1 MAFFSLEVFQIGTVI
16 IWILDHKQ
24 VGTELDIA
32 NTPAGRKLASLT
44 GLKYSMYSI
53 SAMNLAMRTVVDRFT
68 RRTYLATELLD
79 TYMLLL
85 RSFTLRLLQLKQEKK
100 ANNVEYIDQVTN
112 FYAIASK

>member
-1 MAFFSLEVFQIGTVI
+1 ML
-16 IWILDHKQ
+16 
-24 VGTELDIA
+24 
-32 NTPAGRKLASLT
+32 
-44 GLKYSMYSI
+44 
-53 SAMNLAMRTVVDRFT
+53 TVVDRFT

-112 FYAIASK
+112 FYAILYSQ

>member
-1 MAFFSLEVFQIGTVI
+1 MCNMRCTVNYCHKFRLLCLKDDKQMAFFSLEVFQIGTVI

-53 SAMNLAMRTVVDRFT
+53 SAMNLASQPSR
-68 RRTYLATELLD
+68 
-79 TYMLLL
+79 
-85 RSFTLRLLQLKQEKK
+85 
-100 ANNVEYIDQVTN
+100 
-112 FYAIASK
+112 AICASCIGLSG